1 MTIEAIKRAIEGL
14 TDAEFVE
21 LGCWFDGVRG
31 EAWDR
36 QIEAD
41 SVPGG
46 RAAAL
51 IERLDREID
60 GGHFGSLAEN
70 SCGGQGLSIDQYV
83 IQAARNELAQ
93 PSSIGTPSLDP
104 HLASALARTRAA
116 TAELVRQGI
125 IDRDGNRLR
134 TDMPE
139 DMREGADRDFGG

>member
-14 TDAEFVE
+14 TDAEFVD

-60 GGHFGSLAEN
+60 GGHFGSLEEN
-70 SCGGQGLSIDQYV
+70 SCG
-83 IQAARNELAQ
+83 
-93 PSSIGTPSLDP
+93 
-104 HLASALARTRAA
+104 
-116 TAELVRQGI
+116 
-125 IDRDGNRLR
+125 DRPGEEVD
-134 TDMPE
+134 
-139 DMREGADRDFGG
+139 